1 MKTNFLTR
9 GLIPLGLVLSVI
21 MVYGQFQGGPYLGQP
36 IPGNTPEV
44 FAPGLLPEF
53 ISVIT
58 FSPDGK
64 GCFSSRWS
72 VGFSSILM
80 STKDEGGNWPEFDT
94 VFFSIEMDQCP
105 HLTPDGSRLYF
116 ASYQPVPP
124 SPFYDR
130 HLWYSD
136 KAGTGWSDPVMMDSP
151 IKEHFV
157 IKASAAGNGNL
168 YLAIADNNDPGI
180 FISRFV
186 NGNYLEPEKLTD
198 SINYLNRP
206 LNPHIA
212 GDESYLVFDVGE
224 TPDPLSQRDLAI
236 SYRKPD
242 GTWTKAEL
250 FDSTINT
257 PQDEYSRFVTRD
269 NRFLFFGRNSDSY
282 WVDISGLLTGLA
294 ENPVTKDTPQLF
306 QNVPNPS
313 SGNTSIRYH
322 MRIPGQASLKVYN
335 SLGKEIAVLVNGFVI
350 AGDHQATFN
359 SGDHPAGVYE
369 YVLKTQNSVY
379 IRKMICIK

>member
-1 MKTNFLTR
+1 MTTTFLKR
-9 GLIPLGLVLSVI
+9 ALIQLGLVLSVI
-21 MVYGQFQGGPYLGQP
+21 MAHSQFPGGPYLGQP
-36 IPGNTPEV
+36 IPGNTPEI

-53 ISVIT
+53 ISDIT

-64 GCFSSRWS
+64 ECFSSRWS
-72 VGFSSILM
+72 LGFSSVLM
-80 STKDEGGNWPEFDT
+80 STKEEGGNWPGFDT
-94 VFFSIEMDQCP
+94 AFFSIEMDQCP
-105 HLTPDGSRLYF
+105 HLTPDGNRLYF
-116 ASYQPVPP
+116 ASYMPVPP
-124 SPFYDR
+124 SPFYNR
-130 HLWYSD
+130 HLWYTE

-157 IKASAAGNGNL
+157 VKASAASNGNL
-168 YLAIADNNDPGI
+168 YLAIADDNEPGI
-180 FISRFV
+180 YISRIV
-186 NGNYLEPEKLTD
+186 DGNYLEPEKLSD

-212 GDESYLVFDVGE
+212 ADEGYIVFDVGE

-236 SYRKPD
+236 SYRKTD
-242 GTWTKAEL
+242 GTWSKAVL

-269 NRFLFFGRNSDSY
+269 NQFLFFGRNSESY
-282 WVDISGLLTGLA
+282 WVDISGLITGSSESPLSM
-294 ENPVTKDTPQLF
+294 NTQQLF

-313 SGNTSIRYH
+313 MGSTSIRYLL
-322 MRIPGQASLKVYN
+322 IKSGKVNLTVYN
-335 SLGKEIAVLVNGFVI
+335 SLGKEIAVLVNGSLP
-350 AGDHQATFN
+350 AGYHQVTFN
-359 SGDHPAGVYE
+359 SADHPAGVYE